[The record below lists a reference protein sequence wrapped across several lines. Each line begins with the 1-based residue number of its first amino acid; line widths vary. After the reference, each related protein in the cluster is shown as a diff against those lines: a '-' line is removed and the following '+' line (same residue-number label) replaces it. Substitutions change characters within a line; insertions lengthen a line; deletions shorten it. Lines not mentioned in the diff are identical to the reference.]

1 MPLPSPPRLPVRVP
15 RLAPLLPP
23 PGVGRR
29 RVGGRGRPPLRP
41 VPPALASSHSLVIDW
56 HQQVGAA
63 GGRGRGV
70 EAGVGGERHL
80 ESWHSESSCLR
91 REEAGPWLVWGK
103 VRRGG
108 KEKSEEKR

>member
-63 GGRGRGV
+63 GGGV
-70 EAGVGGERHL
+70 E
-80 ESWHSESSCLR
+80 
-91 REEAGPWLVWGK
+91 EEQ
-103 VRRGG
+103 
-108 KEKSEEKR
+108 EEEQEQDQEQEE